1 MSFSK
6 ILLSAA
12 LGASVLTLTAA
23 SASAGIA
30 CVLLVCWHTTE
41 PYTYPGDARVVVHE
55 DSWTPPPDAKITWRE
70 RKGRGY
76 WRDDTWV
83 EW

>member
-6 ILLSAA
+6 TLLSAA
-12 LGASVLTLTAA
+12 LGASALTLTAA

-30 CVLLVCWHTTE
+30 CVGLVCWHTTE
-41 PYTYPGDARVVVHE
+41 AYTYPPESRVVVHE
-55 DSWTPPPDAKITWRE
+55 DTWTPPPDAKITWRE